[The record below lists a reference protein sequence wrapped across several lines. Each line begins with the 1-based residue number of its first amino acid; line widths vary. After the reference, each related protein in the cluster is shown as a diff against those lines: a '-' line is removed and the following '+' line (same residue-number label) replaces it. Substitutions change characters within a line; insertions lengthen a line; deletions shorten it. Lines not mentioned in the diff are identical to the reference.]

1 LTSVSFCGG
10 AWGILEDEL
19 SIKNPMLLVGI
30 GGVGS
35 RIAAAASAALECKCL
50 LISNDKRDLVN
61 NDRCAA
67 IFIHSGEWINPS
79 SYKLRSF
86 VEGHRNEIA
95 TAMQDYSTVIVV
107 SNLAGRA
114 GTAIAPLVC
123 KMAKDSRIAVVS
135 VAIMPFKYETDRIFS
150 AGTALRRVREV
161 SDSTIVM
168 DNDAFLDNNPELSEQ
183 DCFDITN
190 NAIVEVIAS
199 ISSSMI
205 KPALNVLCTS
215 RANPSSESSLR
226 DSLAML
232 YDTISDASSV
242 KRAMLYVMGGKR
254 VPIGELNKLV
264 GCVRQI
270 FKEDGSIEVGM
281 SSSMSTSNSIRV
293 HLVASAPQKTRFD
306 SYDPL
311 GEIIP
316 DALDWEEPDSAPD
329 IKLTIPAID

>member
-1 LTSVSFCGG
+1 
-10 AWGILEDEL
+10 
-19 SIKNPMLLVGI
+19 
-30 GGVGS
+30 
-35 RIAAAASAALECKCL
+35 
-50 LISNDKRDLVN
+50 
-61 NDRCAA
+61 
-67 IFIHSGEWINPS
+67 
-79 SYKLRSF
+79 
-86 VEGHRNEIA
+86 
-95 TAMQDYSTVIVV
+95 MQDYSTVIVV

-123 KMAKDSRIAVVS
+123 KMAKDSRIAVIS

-183 DCFDITN
+183 DCFNITN

-199 ISSSMI
+199 ISSGMI